1 MNKKLISLL
10 VAICLVIGLLPVAS
24 IAADPEPATAKV
36 AIGKTANV
44 MEVTEGGAAAYGKSV
59 AFDGTKQNGTA
70 IGTGWEYTT
79 AGASATDWNFKFV
92 YPQGGVPT
100 LTLKDAKLIN
110 TDANGNVM
118 YKDGTS
124 TGTWTGIMSRNE
136 VHDLKVVLQ
145 GENEILVGNGIIR
158 GAFTDANKFSSITIV
173 GESGGSLTANGKQMG
188 IQGKFGVPITI
199 ENATLNLTPNSTT
212 AAAAPIYTEDA
223 NITIKNSTI
232 NVTSEKNSV
241 KAIHAEG
248 TGVITVNNSALEL
261 TTLGTAFN
269 KAPVLSAGFVAV
281 AGDDA
286 ATAVAVTDAAALAT
300 AKYVKV
306 TYPAPA
312 PSTESTSA
320 PTSAPTDNTSA
331 PTDATGAAL
340 PTEYVLQ
347 LADHDGTTLTAY
359 TLTNYD
365 TPVYSVNTTL
375 SGYFTKADFDN
386 EVTENKRDYITQ
398 RAGTENNWNAKL
410 VWHTGDEGPTL
421 YLDGF
426 KFDTYNNEMGGWL
439 RRGTSVDFYHCA
451 ISTGSTAPLKIVL
464 QGEDSYIRNYHG
476 IHYQNKLSIESEGNT
491 KLTMFTRNSGIIP
504 SNDVANLYDPTGTYN
519 DVIGYSLTLNAN
531 LDINTYANTGDKTD
545 TKVTDG
551 TYAVEDW
558 NFGTVSTREADLIIN
573 GGNIS
578 IKSAGPTG
586 TANLTGPFGMKAKVS
601 GNIIVNGGN
610 LTVEAGYRG
619 VQVWPDYD
627 MIINGGTVAIG
638 VSSSGYYALYKSTK
652 LSTASEYA
660 APVLP
665 EGGSYKLWQ
674 GNNADTATEVT
685 SLTGNKKYFKV
696 EVLSGAPDASTPTG
710 TSAPTGTS
718 TPTETTGAPTSATGG
733 SATSAPTSA
742 TAPAWTMTAPAVTTT
757 QPTKPA
763 SAPAS
768 AVVTLWGT
776 AVTLDETNTAY
787 YWVNGAEGANPV
799 AATATDNW
807 NYAFQIID
815 NVPTVTLRNASYSG
829 TASFLTA
836 AFDGNLRVAYEGT
849 NNIVV
854 PANTSEGRYF
864 ISYASSTNSAG
875 KGHLFIAGADDA
887 VLNVTGGSTKSV
899 MMSVSKKAYITI
911 YGGTVNMEK
920 TCSGG
925 YGVIG
930 AGYSKTTIQ
939 DCTLNVKQLTVSAD
953 YHPTV
958 TLGYSSY
965 GVTITNANVN
975 IESAAHTA
983 LCAGVFQ
990 SNMNGVLYAATVT
1003 VNGSSTVRIVN
1014 DTEAERT
1021 EAYNGVGLYASKL
1034 TVKGGNLL
1042 VEGNKQAVYGT
1053 VDVDSYDGQFNMYTE
1068 KGGQAV
1074 GQYTATPYF
1083 MIAYTDAPAPTVP
1096 PTSAP
1101 TTAPT
1106 SAPTTTPTTLPT
1118 NSTNPQDYTLVI
1130 QGSNFRLPGYDTPI
1144 YLVNAEVDGYYRENV
1159 TVPVTDPTTGAEV
1172 TDPTTGAVVTET
1184 KTQLTTKKYNTL
1196 VKDGA
1201 DETNYNAKL
1210 VWHTGDEGPTLYLK
1224 SAVMDDYNEDL
1235 RQWRRTSADKANT
1248 NAAMHTDKDAPLK
1261 IVLESGESIMKGYAG
1276 LQYQNQLTIESV
1288 GDASLY
1294 LWGNNVGLVPSSVG
1308 SQYAGN
1314 GFIYGYDLILN
1325 ANLTV
1330 SQQSWSNATHSGAII
1345 RAMGADIY
1353 IKGGKIVTEYNGAA
1367 KSCKGIKIEGSGNL
1381 YVEGG
1386 YIYSE
1391 SYNSANHTE
1400 AAVEVAGNIYVSGG
1414 EVEAIAGSQSG
1425 LKATNIY
1432 ITGGIVKTR
1441 VNYTSLLVPEET
1453 GVISFTGGMLDIQGS
1468 KVAAYNDT
1476 TKSEKEKALVLKDGG
1491 TLQGWVGPNPYTL
1504 TPYAGEFKTYNKL
1517 AYEPVEANVMP
1528 TPVPGGDIPLK
1539 TTVTLGGDGSK
1550 QITLELTKYDADVF
1564 YTVNKAVESVDT
1576 EGNPY
1581 TRWIQTTEG
1590 ADENNWNA
1598 KFIWHSTDSAPT
1610 LYLKGFKFDYWNEET
1625 SKYDAVPKTTT
1636 PANNTAI
1643 NTGSAVPMIIKLT
1656 GEDSV
1661 IEARF
1666 GIHYNNHLTIL
1677 SEGDTKLTM
1686 NNQYSNVSSVN
1697 AAGFTLTVDANL
1709 DLSIRSLYNSTYSG
1723 GALMNKGDIIVNG
1736 GNIVTNNEVENSKDV
1751 NGIVARGEA
1760 GTDEAGDLII
1770 NGGNITV
1777 VGANGQGH
1785 RNGALQANGMLII
1798 NGGVI
1803 NASAKKAVGMNGY
1816 LGVEINGGEINVISP
1831 WYGVTSGYSYRDENN
1846 ALKHVLKPI
1855 AINGGTLTIM
1865 AERSFYGGTTVTIG
1879 EGVMAYAGA
1888 GKRNAEVYDGT
1899 DGKLISKPWFFSTD
1913 DESKFLVIEEDED
1926 EDLEDIITAPTAP
1939 TTTDGTGAPSDATGV
1954 PGVSDPTGA
1963 TGPNGYAPDVE
1974 NPDEENP
1981 EEEYWDSNI
1990 YVDYVEGDMDVI
2002 PDALI
2007 DIGLDSVDAIWEALL
2022 EMMWNVD
2029 ENINRVSFFDAVPW
2043 FYDGEEWI
2051 FADEEHLPEDGYVTV
2066 MLPYPEGT
2074 DFDTDFTAL
2083 HMFTTDTFGMTPGD
2097 VELLMP
2103 VYTEDGIEL
2112 ELTGL
2117 SPVMLGWVD
2126 YDDTDDNH
2134 ATGDTDVAMFFALML
2149 FSVLGMATVVLLNK
2163 KRAV

>member
-36 AIGKTANV
+36 AITKTSTDCI
-44 MEVTEGGAAAYGKSV
+44 MEATEGGEPVYGKHV
-59 AFDGTKQNGTA
+59 AFEGYKEAAGTTSL
-70 IGTGWEYTT
+70 GTGYKFTME
-79 AGASATDWNFKFV
+79 GASATDWNFKFE

-100 LTLKDAKLIN
+100 LTLKNAKLIN
-110 TDANGNVM
+110 MDATGTVM
-118 YKDGTS
+118 FENGTS
-124 TGTWTGIMSRNE
+124 TGTWRAIQSRNL
-136 VHDLKVVLQ
+136 VHDLKIVLQ
-145 GENEILVGNGIIR
+145 GENIIQTDGIVR
-158 GAFTDANKFSSITIV
+158 GYSSSSNKFSSITIV
-173 GESGGSLTANGKQMG
+173 GEAGGSLTGLGKTMG
-188 IQGKFGVPITI
+188 IQAKNGTPITI
-199 ENATLNLTPNSTT
+199 ENADITLSSNSTSAT
-212 AAAAPIYTEDA
+212 ASSVYTEDA
-223 NITIKNSTI
+223 DITIKNSTL
-232 NVTSEKNSV
+232 NFSNQKTSGAVS
-241 KAIHAEG
+241 AIHAEG
-248 TGVITVNNSALEL
+248 TGKINVTNSNLEL
-261 TTLGTAFN
+261 SATGAAFN
-269 KAPVLSAGFVAV
+269 KAPVLSAGATIV

-286 ATAVAVTDAAALAT
+286 ASAVAADAAALAT
-300 AKYVKV
+300 AKYAKV
-306 TYPAPA
+306 TYPAPT

-331 PTDATGAAL
+331 PTTAPTVGMTAPAVTTTKPTAPATPATGGTVKLWGTDVSIDSDATTTDIPDALYWVNGAEGALPVAATATDNWNYSFSIIDGVPTVTLKNANYTGTAAFLYAKYDGNLRVAYEGTNNITVPYISGSTSAYFISYASTTNGVGNGQLFLAGAEGAVLNVTGGDNNAAL
-340 PTEYVLQ
+340 LGVSNKAALTIYGGTINMERGSGIGGSYGVIGASYAKTIIQDCTLNIKHNYAMGDRWAAVQ
-347 LADHDGTTLTAY
+347 MGFNSYGVTISNANVSIETNAHIGLCAGVFMSNMRDEVSYSTTLTIEG
-359 TLTNYD
+359 NSN
-365 TPVYSVNTTL
+365 VKVVNTTTTTKDL
-375 SGYFTKADFDN
+375 NYSGTAICAKTLTIKGGNVEAEAHVKAVHLYATDAIPDVTNYNGNYEMFTAKGGAA
-386 EVTENKRDYITQ
+386 VTEY
-398 RAGTENNWNAKL
+398 
-410 VWHTGDEGPTL
+410 
-421 YLDGF
+421 
-426 KFDTYNNEMGGWL
+426 
-439 RRGTSVDFYHCA
+439 
-451 ISTGSTAPLKIVL
+451 
-464 QGEDSYIRNYHG
+464 
-476 IHYQNKLSIESEGNT
+476 
-491 KLTMFTRNSGIIP
+491 
-504 SNDVANLYDPTGTYN
+504 
-519 DVIGYSLTLNAN
+519 
-531 LDINTYANTGDKTD
+531 
-545 TKVTDG
+545 
-551 TYAVEDW
+551 
-558 NFGTVSTREADLIIN
+558 
-573 GGNIS
+573 
-578 IKSAGPTG
+578 
-586 TANLTGPFGMKAKVS
+586 
-601 GNIIVNGGN
+601 
-610 LTVEAGYRG
+610 
-619 VQVWPDYD
+619 
-627 MIINGGTVAIG
+627 
-638 VSSSGYYALYKSTK
+638 
-652 LSTASEYA
+652 
-660 APVLP
+660 
-665 EGGSYKLWQ
+665 
-674 GNNADTATEVT
+674 TATP
-685 SLTGNKKYFKV
+685 YFKV
-696 EVLSGAPDASTPTG
+696 AYTGTTAPSTTPSSAPT
-710 TSAPTGTS
+710 TSAPTTS
-718 TPTETTGAPTSATGG
+718 APTSASTGATSG
-733 SATSAPTSA
+733 ATSAPTSA

-757 QPTKPA
+757 MPTVPA
-763 SAPAS
+763 TPATS
-768 AVVTLWGT
+768 GTVTLWGT
-776 AVTLDETNTAY
+776 AVTVDETNTAY

-807 NYAFQIID
+807 NYSFQIID

-864 ISYASSTNSAG
+864 ISYASSTNSPG

-887 VLNVTGGSTKSV
+887 VLNVTGGSTKSA
-899 MMSVSKKAYITI
+899 MLAMSKKAYLTI

-920 TCSGG
+920 TCGGG
-925 YGVIG
+925 YSVIS
-930 AGYSKTTIQ
+930 APYSKTTIQ
-939 DCTLNVKQLTVSAD
+939 DCTLNVKHLNVSAD
-953 YHPTV
+953 YHPAV
-958 TLGYSSY
+958 VLGYSSY
-965 GVTITNANVN
+965 GVAITNTNVN
-975 IESAAHTA
+975 IESAGYVG

-1003 VNGSSTVRIVN
+1003 VNGNSNVRVVTN
-1014 DTEAERT
+1014 PPAGATRT
-1021 EAYNGVGLYASKL
+1021 EPYNGVGIYASKL
-1034 TVKGGNLL
+1034 VVKSGN
-1042 VEGNKQAVYGT
+1042 VEVDAKNQAVYGT
-1053 VDVDSYDGQFNMYTE
+1053 VDVDSYNGQFNMYTE
-1068 KGGQAV
+1068 KGGPAV
-1074 GQYTATPYF
+1074 GQYTATPYL

-1106 SAPTTTPTTLPT
+1106 VAPTTGPTTLPT

-1130 QGSNFRLPGYDTPI
+1130 QGSNFRLSDFDVPI

-1172 TDPTTGAVVTET
+1172 TDPTTGAVVTEN

-1235 RQWRRTSADKANT
+1235 RQWRRTSADRAYT

-1261 IVLESGESIMKGYAG
+1261 IVLESGESIMKGHAG

-1314 GFIYGYDLILN
+1314 GFISGYDLILN

-1453 GVISFTGGMLDIQGS
+1453 GVISFTGGLLDIQGA

-1476 TKSEKEKALVLKDGG
+1476 TKSEKAKDLVLKEGG

-1528 TPVPGGDIPLK
+1528 TPVPNGDIPLK
-1539 TTVTLGGDGSK
+1539 TTVTIGGDGSSS
-1550 QITLELTKYDADVF
+1550 INLELKKYDTDVF

-1598 KFIWHSTDSAPT
+1598 KFVWNSTDSAPT
-1610 LYLKGFKFDYWNEET
+1610 LYLKGFKLDYWNEET
-1625 SKYDAVPKTTT
+1625 NLFDAVPKTTT

-1643 NTGSAVPMIIKLT
+1643 NTGSAVPMNIVLT

-1666 GIHYNNHLTIL
+1666 GIIYNNHLNIK
-1677 SEGDTKLTM
+1677 SEGDTKLKM
-1686 NNQYSNVSSVN
+1686 VNQYTCVSSVN

-1709 DLSIRSLYNSTYSG
+1709 DLYIRSMYNSTYSG
-1723 GALMNKGDIIVNG
+1723 GCLMNKGDIVING
-1736 GNIVTNNEVENSKDV
+1736 GNIICDNGVENAKDV
-1751 NGIVARGEA
+1751 QGIVARGEA

-1777 VGANGQGH
+1777 VGSNGQGH
-1785 RNGALQANGMLII
+1785 RNGALQANRMLII

-1831 WYGVTSGYSYRDENN
+1831 WYGVTSGYSYRDENGV
-1846 ALKHVLKPI
+1846 LKHVLKPI

-1865 AERSFYGGTTVTIG
+1865 AERSFFGGTTVTIG

-1888 GKRNAEVYDGT
+1888 GKKNAEVYDGKDT
-1899 DGKLISKPWFFSTD
+1899 KLVSKPWFFATD
-1913 DESKFLVIEEDED
+1913 DESKFIVIEEEEED
-1926 EDLEDIITAPTAP
+1926 DDSILDIPTAP
-1939 TTTDGTGAPSDATGV
+1939 TTADGTGAPSDATGV

-1963 TGPNGYAPDVE
+1963 TVPEGDVPGGE
-1974 NPDEENP
+1974 IPEDEIP

-2007 DIGLDSVDAIWEALL
+2007 ELGLDSVDLIWEALL

-2043 FYDGEEWI
+2043 FYDGEQWI

-2066 MLPYPEGT
+2066 VLPYPEGT
-2074 DFDTDFTAL
+2074 DMDTEFTAL

-2103 VYTEDGIEL
+2103 VNTEDGVEL

-2126 YDDTDDNH
+2126 YDAEDEINPP
-2134 ATGDTDVAMFFALML
+2134 TGDSDVAIFFTMML

-2163 KRAV
+2163 KRTV